1 MDLRQTDARAPEAAK
16 VADVFQKAVAFTRA
30 KEIQAAGYYPY
41 FIPITWT
48 SANEVEVDGHRLV
61 MAGSN
66 NYLGYTHDPRVLKAA
81 EEAARL
87 YGTGCTGSRFLNGT
101 LAIHEKLER
110 DLAAFNRK
118 EACLVFST
126 GFQTNLGTISSLV
139 GRDDVVI
146 MDKLD
151 HASVVDGCR
160 LADGETRRFRHNDLS
175 HLASILEK
183 LEPERGRMVVVDGV
197 FSMEGDV
204 APLPE
209 LVKIC
214 KRYGAR
220 FMVDEA
226 HSVGVLGQDGI
237 GATELKGVVDDTD
250 LLVGT
255 FSKSFGSIGGYVA
268 GDESVIHYMRHHA
281 RSLIFSAS
289 MPPYAVATVQTS
301 LDLIKTEPE
310 RRQRVNAIADHMRH
324 EFKRMGYDT
333 GESETPIVPVIV
345 GDLERT
351 FVFWKRLFEEG
362 VFTNPVVAPAVPPT
376 SSRIRTS
383 YMATHTEENLDL
395 IASAFRKVGRELG
408 ILSTAH

>member
-1 MDLRQTDARAPEAAK
+1 MLGLGAASGNRLETWRVPGTLCPALPQQGDCISHGDSPRNKGRMDLRQTDARAREAAK
-16 VADVFQKAVAFTRA
+16 IADVFQKAVSFTRA
-30 KEIQAAGYYPY
+30 KEVQAAGYYPY

-66 NYLGYTHDPRVLKAA
+66 NYLGYTHDPRVLEAA
-81 EEAARL
+81 EKAARL

-101 LAIHEKLER
+101 LGIHEKLER

-160 LADGETRRFRHNDLS
+160 LADGETRRFRHNDLA
-175 HLASILEK
+175 HLTSILEK
-183 LEPERGRMVVVDGV
+183 IEPERGRMVVVDGV

-214 KRYGAR
+214 KQY
-220 FMVDEA
+220 
-226 HSVGVLGQDGI
+226 
-237 GATELKGVVDDTD
+237 
-250 LLVGT
+250 
-255 FSKSFGSIGGYVA
+255 
-268 GDESVIHYMRHHA
+268 
-281 RSLIFSAS
+281 
-289 MPPYAVATVQTS
+289 
-301 LDLIKTEPE
+301 
-310 RRQRVNAIADHMRH
+310 
-324 EFKRMGYDT
+324 
-333 GESETPIVPVIV
+333 
-345 GDLERT
+345 
-351 FVFWKRLFEEG
+351 
-362 VFTNPVVAPAVPPT
+362 
-376 SSRIRTS
+376 
-383 YMATHTEENLDL
+383 
-395 IASAFRKVGRELG
+395 
-408 ILSTAH
+408 